1 MGGDIRFLINFYLT
15 EFWKRRW
22 IVVGV
27 AWLVGLLGAFLVM
40 SMPDRYESKAQL
52 YVDTEAL
59 LLQVL
64 KNDAATFDT
73 ERQIEN
79 VRQLMYSRPNL
90 ERVIKNTDLDLTVT
104 DQMGMERLVA
114 RLQERLQVYRVGRDL
129 YSVSYAAD
137 DPSVTQRVVQEVLN
151 SFIEQNLMLEQTG
164 TDKSRTFLASDLQKI
179 EADLQEAENKL
190 TEFRSQNVEI
200 LSDTSSLL
208 SRLRDAESTVDQARI
223 ERSLLEARR
232 DQLAVSLA
240 NTPPSLT
247 SGGFVSAQA
256 QQLAE
261 LRSQRAQMLQRL
273 TPNHPD
279 VKAIEQQIQGL
290 EQSGVRTGGGGRT
303 TQPNPVYVQLQ
314 DQMQAVELQIAQLD
328 ERVRQAQRTAGELRS
343 TLERQPAVQQQFNQL
358 QSNYQQLFDEFRKR
372 RGDLSVIEMTEALK
386 TRTTLVD
393 YRVIEPPIEPVTPIG
408 PNRLLMFLG
417 VLFAA
422 VGAGLAVAFLR
433 IQMADNFPT
442 LMHLRNAFEMPI
454 LGSVSMVRPAR
465 SLAQRLTS
473 AAVWGASA
481 AALVAVFGGLIYL
494 YHFQLYRPDLTGL
507 SDQLYFMFRSAI

>member
-1 MGGDIRFLINFYLT
+1 MGGDIRYLINFYLT

-22 IVVGV
+22 IIVGV
-27 AWLVGLLGAFLVM
+27 AWIVGLLGALMVM
-40 SMPDRYESKAQL
+40 SVPDRFESKAQL

-90 ERVIKNTDLDLTVT
+90 ERVIKNTDLDLTVN
-104 DQMGMERLVA
+104 DQVGMERLVA
-114 RLQERLQVYRVGRDL
+114 NLQERLQVLRVGRDL
-129 YSVSYAAD
+129 YSVSYATNNA
-137 DPSVTQRVVQEVLN
+137 SVAQRVVQEVLN
-151 SFIEQNLMLEQTG
+151 SFIEQNLILEQTG
-164 TDKSRTFLASDLQKI
+164 TDKSRTFLASDLQQI
-179 EADLQEAENKL
+179 EKDLEQAETKL

-208 SRLRDAESTVDQARI
+208 SRMREAESTIDQARI

-240 NTPPSLT
+240 NTPQSLT

-261 LRSQRAQMLQRL
+261 LRSQRAQLLQRF

-279 VKAIEQQIQGL
+279 VQAIEQQIRGL

-303 TQPNPVYVQLQ
+303 SQPNPVYVQLQ
-314 DQMQAVELQIAQLD
+314 DQLQSVELQLAQLD
-328 ERVRQAQRTAGELRS
+328 ERVRQAQRTETTLRD
-343 TLERQPAVQQQFNQL
+343 TLERQPAVQQQLGQL
-358 QSNYQQLFDEFRKR
+358 QTTYQQLYDEYRKR
-372 RGDLSVIEMTEALK
+372 RQDLSVIEMTEALK

-393 YRVIEPPIEPVTPIG
+393 YRVIEPPIEPVTPVG

-417 VLFAA
+417 VLFAS

-433 IQMADNFPT
+433 IQMSDNFPT

-454 LGSVSMVRPAR
+454 LGSVSMIRPAR
-465 SLAQRLTS
+465 SMAQRLTS
-473 AAVWGASA
+473 LAVWGASA
-481 AALVAVFGGLIYL
+481 AALVAIFGGLIYL
-494 YHFQLYRPDLTGL
+494 YHFQLYRPNLTGI